1 VELGTFFEK
10 LVRSSPLFEVVTPR
24 ALGLTVFRLVSAPE
38 AKGLIFDSDKL
49 NELNLELHRRITE
62 GSDALFI
69 TRTELDGKVCLRMA
83 IGGERTEKKHVQAAF
98 DTFSLKAKDLLAQ
111 QSPVLPK
118 L

>member
-1 VELGTFFEK
+1 MFFEK
-10 LVRSSPLFEVVTPR
+10 LVRSSPFFEVVTPR
-24 ALGLTVFRLVSAPE
+24 ALGLTVFRLVQPPKAN
-38 AKGLIFDSDKL
+38 GLIFDSGKL

-83 IGGERTEKKHVQAAF
+83 IGGERTQKKHVQAAF
-98 DTFSLKAKDLLAQ
+98 DTFSLKAKDVLAQ
-111 QSPVLPK
+111 QSVFPTK